1 MAKIVY
7 SELSD
12 EKLLIETQNLM
23 NEIRA
28 FMNHEIISTRKINEL
43 STKVYEISGELN
55 VRGGRSRNEELAL
68 TMLSKRIDLAEVLM
82 KLKNNCKEAKSQP
95 QPQ

>member
-23 NEIRA
+23 NEIKA
-28 FMNHEIISTRKINEL
+28 FMNHDIISSRKINEL

-55 VRGGRSRNEELAL
+55 VRGGRSRNDELAL
-68 TMLSKRIDLAEVLM
+68 TMLSKRIDLAEMLM
-82 KLKNNCKEAKSQP
+82 NLKKNNKESKSQP

>member
-28 FMNHEIISTRKINEL
+28 FMNHDIISARKINEL

-55 VRGGRSRNEELAL
+55 VRGSREADNELSL
-68 TMLSKRIDLAEVLM
+68 CMLSKRIDLAEMLM
-82 KLKNNCKEAKSQP
+82 NLKKNNKESKSQP